1 MQQWFAIKT
10 KARREQL
17 AAEHLERQDFEVFLP
32 RISLSKQRRGRWQT
46 VVEALFPG
54 YLFVHLDLDS
64 QNVAPIRSTRGV
76 LGLVR
81 LGGEV
86 RAVPDGIIDDLR
98 ARQIDGSIELRP
110 VFKPNDPVILV
121 DGPMAGLNAV
131 FKAQTGLERVTILL
145 EILGRTNVVTVS
157 PQQIISAM

>member
-1 MQQWFAIKT
+1 M
-10 KARREQL
+10 
-17 AAEHLERQDFEVFLP
+17 FLP

-86 RAVPDGIIDDLR
+86 RAVPDGIIDELR

>member
-1 MQQWFAIKT
+1 MPQWFAIKT

-17 AAEHLERQDFEVFLP
+17 AAENLERQDFEVFLP
-32 RISLSKQRRGRWQT
+32 KISLSKQRRGRWQA

-86 RAVPDGIIDDLR
+86 RAVPDGIIDELR